1 MGIPMGY
8 NHMRWI
14 NIETRRPVMI
24 RPKANEIYKHFK
36 GNMYQIVDIAIDSE
50 TGNELVIY
58 RALYA
63 PFTTYARELSMFMSK
78 VDRDKYPSAA
88 QEYRFE
94 LVVFDDATK
103 NRREAITPNTSI
115 SKETPDRVNSV
126 NENRAVET
134 SVREN
139 LVKENYIKE
148 APVQETVD
156 ERAAKSGISPVLLR
170 FLETEGVAAQIE
182 CLTEIRE
189 QLTPE
194 IMTSIEFS
202 IGMEEAQRGDVYER
216 YRGVKN
222 YLDLKRKYERQHR

>member
-1 MGIPMGY
+1 
-8 NHMRWI
+8 
-14 NIETRRPVMI
+14 MI

-50 TGNELVIY
+50 TGSELVIY

-78 VDRDKYPSAA
+78 VDREKYPMAT
-88 QEYRFE
+88 QEQRFE

-103 NRREAITPNTSI
+103 NRRETITPNTSTT
-115 SKETPDRVNSV
+115 SNSEETPDRVNSV
-126 NENRAVET
+126 NENRAV
-134 SVREN
+134 
-139 LVKENYIKE
+139 
-148 APVQETVD
+148 ETVD

>member
-1 MGIPMGY
+1 
-8 NHMRWI
+8 
-14 NIETRRPVMI
+14 MI

-78 VDRDKYPSAA
+78 VDRDKYPSAT

-103 NRREAITPNTSI
+103 TRREAITPNTSI

-126 NENRAVET
+126 NENRAV
-134 SVREN
+134 
-139 LVKENYIKE
+139 
-148 APVQETVD
+148 ETVD

>member
-1 MGIPMGY
+1 
-8 NHMRWI
+8 
-14 NIETRRPVMI
+14 MI

-50 TGNELVIY
+50 TGSELVIY

-78 VDRDKYPSAA
+78 VDRDKYPSAT

-103 NRREAITPNTSI
+103 NRRETITPNTSTT
-115 SKETPDRVNSV
+115 SNSEETPDRVNSV
-126 NENRAVET
+126 NENRAV
-134 SVREN
+134 
-139 LVKENYIKE
+139 
-148 APVQETVD
+148 ETVD

>member
-14 NIETRRPVMI
+14 NIKTRRPVMI

-50 TGNELVIY
+50 TGSELVIY

-78 VDRDKYPSAA
+78 VDRDKYPLAT
-88 QEYRFE
+88 QEQRFE
-94 LVVFDDATK
+94 LVVFDDETK
-103 NRREAITPNTSI
+103 NRREAITPNTSTT
-115 SKETPDRVNSV
+115 SNSEETPDRVNSV
-126 NENRAVET
+126 NENRAV
-134 SVREN
+134 
-139 LVKENYIKE
+139 
-148 APVQETVD
+148 ETVD

>member
-1 MGIPMGY
+1 
-8 NHMRWI
+8 
-14 NIETRRPVMI
+14 MI

-50 TGNELVIY
+50 TGSELVIY

-78 VDRDKYPSAA
+78 VDREKYPMAT
-88 QEYRFE
+88 QEQRFE
-94 LVVFDDATK
+94 LVVFDDETK
-103 NRREAITPNTSI
+103 NRREAITPNTSTT
-115 SKETPDRVNSV
+115 SNSEETPVRVNSV
-126 NENRAVET
+126 NENRAV
-134 SVREN
+134 
-139 LVKENYIKE
+139 
-148 APVQETVD
+148 ETVD

>member
-1 MGIPMGY
+1 
-8 NHMRWI
+8 
-14 NIETRRPVMI
+14 MI

-50 TGNELVIY
+50 TGSELVIY

-78 VDRDKYPSAA
+78 VDRDKYPSAT

-94 LVVFDDATK
+94 LVVFDDETK
-103 NRREAITPNTSI
+103 NRSEAITPNTSN
-115 SKETPDRVNSV
+115 SEETPVRVNSV
-126 NENRAVET
+126 NENRAV
-134 SVREN
+134 
-139 LVKENYIKE
+139 
-148 APVQETVD
+148 ETVD

>member
-1 MGIPMGY
+1 
-8 NHMRWI
+8 
-14 NIETRRPVMI
+14 MI

-78 VDRDKYPSAA
+78 VDRDKYPSAT

-103 NRREAITPNTSI
+103 NRREAITPNTSN
-115 SKETPDRVNSV
+115 SEETPVRVNSV
-126 NENRAVET
+126 NENREV
-134 SVREN
+134 
-139 LVKENYIKE
+139 
-148 APVQETVD
+148 ETVD

>member
-1 MGIPMGY
+1 
-8 NHMRWI
+8 
-14 NIETRRPVMI
+14 MI

-50 TGNELVIY
+50 TGSELVIY

-78 VDRDKYPSAA
+78 VDRDKYPSAV

-103 NRREAITPNTSI
+103 DRREAITPNTSI
-115 SKETPDRVNSV
+115 SKETPVRENSV

-134 SVREN
+134 PVREN
-139 LVKENYIKE
+139 FVKE
-148 APVQETVD
+148 ALVQETVD

-202 IGMEEAQRGDVYER
+202 IGMEEAQRGDIYER

>member
-1 MGIPMGY
+1 
-8 NHMRWI
+8 
-14 NIETRRPVMI
+14 MI

-50 TGNELVIY
+50 TGSELVIY

-78 VDRDKYPSAA
+78 VDRDKYPSAT

-94 LVVFDDATK
+94 LVVFDDETK

-134 SVREN
+134 SEREN
-139 LVKENYIKE
+139 LVKEYYIKE

>member
-1 MGIPMGY
+1 
-8 NHMRWI
+8 
-14 NIETRRPVMI
+14 MI

-78 VDRDKYPSAA
+78 VDRDKYPSAT
-88 QEYRFE
+88 QEQRFE
-94 LVVFDDATK
+94 LVVFDDETK
-103 NRREAITPNTSI
+103 NRCEAITPNTSTT
-115 SKETPDRVNSV
+115 STTSNSEETHVRVNSV
-126 NENRAVET
+126 NENRAV
-134 SVREN
+134 
-139 LVKENYIKE
+139 
-148 APVQETVD
+148 ETVD

>member
-1 MGIPMGY
+1 M
-8 NHMRWI
+8 N
-14 NIETRRPVMI
+14 
-24 RPKANEIYKHFK
+24 KKYKK
-36 GNMYQIVDIAIDSE
+36 VGVLLSIA
-50 TGNELVIY
+50 
-58 RALYA
+58 
-63 PFTTYARELSMFMSK
+63 
-78 VDRDKYPSAA
+78 
-88 QEYRFE
+88 
-94 LVVFDDATK
+94 VFDDATK

>member
-1 MGIPMGY
+1 
-8 NHMRWI
+8 
-14 NIETRRPVMI
+14 MI

-78 VDRDKYPSAA
+78 VDREKYPLAT
-88 QEYRFE
+88 QEQRFE

-103 NRREAITPNTSI
+103 NRREAITPNTSN
-115 SKETPDRVNSV
+115 SEETPDRVNSV
-126 NENRAVET
+126 NENRAV
-134 SVREN
+134 
-139 LVKENYIKE
+139 
-148 APVQETVD
+148 ETVD

>member
-1 MGIPMGY
+1 
-8 NHMRWI
+8 
-14 NIETRRPVMI
+14 MI

-50 TGNELVIY
+50 TGSELVIY

-78 VDRDKYPSAA
+78 VDREKYPLAT
-88 QEYRFE
+88 QEQRFE

-103 NRREAITPNTSI
+103 NRRETITPNTSTT
-115 SKETPDRVNSV
+115 SNSEETPDRVNSV
-126 NENRAVET
+126 NENRAV
-134 SVREN
+134 
-139 LVKENYIKE
+139 
-148 APVQETVD
+148 ETVD

>member
-1 MGIPMGY
+1 
-8 NHMRWI
+8 
-14 NIETRRPVMI
+14 MI

-36 GNMYQIVDIAIDSE
+36 GNTYQIVDIAIDSE
-50 TGNELVIY
+50 TGSELVIY

-78 VDRDKYPSAA
+78 VDRDKYPSAT

-103 NRREAITPNTSI
+103 NRRETITPNTSTT
-115 SKETPDRVNSV
+115 SNSEETPDRVNSV
-126 NENRAVET
+126 NENRAV
-134 SVREN
+134 
-139 LVKENYIKE
+139 
-148 APVQETVD
+148 ETVD

>member
-1 MGIPMGY
+1 
-8 NHMRWI
+8 
-14 NIETRRPVMI
+14 MI

-50 TGNELVIY
+50 TGSELVIY

-78 VDRDKYPSAA
+78 VDRDKYPSAT

-103 NRREAITPNTSI
+103 NRREAITPNTSTT
-115 SKETPDRVNSV
+115 STTSNSEETPVRVNSV
-126 NENRAVET
+126 NENRAV
-134 SVREN
+134 
-139 LVKENYIKE
+139 
-148 APVQETVD
+148 ETVD

>member
-1 MGIPMGY
+1 
-8 NHMRWI
+8 
-14 NIETRRPVMI
+14 MI

-50 TGNELVIY
+50 TSSELVIY

-78 VDRDKYPSAA
+78 VDREKYPMAT
-88 QEYRFE
+88 QEQRFE

-103 NRREAITPNTSI
+103 NRREAITPNTSN
-115 SKETPDRVNSV
+115 SEETPVRVNSV
-126 NENRAVET
+126 NENRAV
-134 SVREN
+134 
-139 LVKENYIKE
+139 
-148 APVQETVD
+148 ETVD

>member
-1 MGIPMGY
+1 
-8 NHMRWI
+8 
-14 NIETRRPVMI
+14 MI

-50 TGNELVIY
+50 TGSELVIY

-78 VDRDKYPSAA
+78 VDRDKYPSAT

-126 NENRAVET
+126 NENRAV
-134 SVREN
+134 
-139 LVKENYIKE
+139 
-148 APVQETVD
+148 ETVD

>member
-1 MGIPMGY
+1 
-8 NHMRWI
+8 
-14 NIETRRPVMI
+14 MI

-50 TGNELVIY
+50 TGSELVIY

-78 VDRDKYPSAA
+78 VDREKYPMAT
-88 QEYRFE
+88 QEQRFE

-103 NRREAITPNTSI
+103 NRREAITPNTSN
-115 SKETPDRVNSV
+115 SEETPVRVNSV
-126 NENRAVET
+126 NENRAV
-134 SVREN
+134 
-139 LVKENYIKE
+139 
-148 APVQETVD
+148 ETVD

>member
-1 MGIPMGY
+1 
-8 NHMRWI
+8 
-14 NIETRRPVMI
+14 MI

-50 TGNELVIY
+50 TGSELVIY

-78 VDRDKYPSAA
+78 VDREKYPMAT
-88 QEYRFE
+88 QEQRFE
-94 LVVFDDATK
+94 LVVFDDETK
-103 NRREAITPNTSI
+103 NRREAITPNTSTT
-115 SKETPDRVNSV
+115 SNSEETPDRVNSV
-126 NENRAVET
+126 NENRAV
-134 SVREN
+134 
-139 LVKENYIKE
+139 
-148 APVQETVD
+148 ETVD

>member
-1 MGIPMGY
+1 
-8 NHMRWI
+8 
-14 NIETRRPVMI
+14 MI

-78 VDRDKYPSAA
+78 VDRDKYPSAT
-88 QEYRFE
+88 QEQRFE
-94 LVVFDDATK
+94 LVVFDDETK
-103 NRREAITPNTSI
+103 NRCEAITPNTSTT
-115 SKETPDRVNSV
+115 SNSEETHVRVNSV
-126 NENRAVET
+126 NENRAV
-134 SVREN
+134 
-139 LVKENYIKE
+139 
-148 APVQETVD
+148 ETVD